1 MKLKDKSI
9 VVTGGAGF
17 LGRHVCEELK
27 ALGCQRVGVP
37 RSAEFD
43 LRTEWGIDRMLKRFE
58 PDIIIH
64 GAATVGGIGANLA
77 EPGRFFYDNAIMG
90 VRLIEAAR
98 LAGVAKLVV
107 LGTTC
112 SYPSETKVPFNEND
126 LWLGYPE
133 PTNAPYGVAK
143 RMLLTQC
150 QAYREQY
157 GFNATYLI
165 PVNMYGP
172 HDNLDLEKSHVI
184 PALIR
189 KFEEARLRG
198 DGQVVLW
205 GDGTP
210 TREFLHVRDAARGIV
225 LAAESFDGAQPVNLG
240 SGQEVS
246 IRDLA
251 NVIQKATGYQGEIV
265 WDTSKPNGQMR
276 RKLDN
281 KRARDLLGFAATIP
295 LEDGLEETI
304 AWYRQSQLRLQQP
317 LRRAC

>member
-1 MKLKDKSI
+1 M
-9 VVTGGAGF
+9 F
-17 LGRHVCEELK
+17 RHF
-27 ALGCQRVGVP
+27 
-37 RSAEFD
+37 S
-43 LRTEWGIDRMLKRFE
+43 

-98 LAGVAKLVV
+98 LAGIEKLVV

-112 SYPSETKVPFNEND
+112 SYPSDTHVPFKED
-126 LWLGYPE
+126 DIWLGYPE
-133 PTNAPYGVAK
+133 PTNAPYGLAK
-143 RMLLTQC
+143 RMLLVQC

-157 GFNATYLI
+157 GFNSIYLI
-165 PVNMYGP
+165 PVNMYGAY
-172 HDNLDLEKSHVI
+172 DNLDLETSHVI

-189 KFEEARLRG
+189 KFEEARIHR
-198 DGQVVLW
+198 DKQVVLW

-225 LAAESFDGAQPVNLG
+225 LATQRFNGPEPINIG
-240 SGQEVS
+240 SGQEIR

-251 NVIQKATGYQGEIV
+251 ETVRRATGYQGEIH
-265 WDTSKPNGQMR
+265 WDTTKPNGQMR

-281 KRARDLLGFAATIP
+281 RRALSLLGFEAAIP
-295 LEDGLEETI
+295 FEEGLAETI
-304 AWYRQSQLRLQQP
+304 DWFRQTQQ
-317 LRRAC
+317 LRRAA

>member
-1 MKLKDKSI
+1 MNLEGKSI
-9 VVTGGAGF
+9 VVTGGGGF
-17 LGRHVCEELK
+17 LGRHICETLR
-27 ALGCQRVGVP
+27 AAGCRRVGVP
-37 RSAEFD
+37 RKADFD
-43 LRTEWGIDRMLKRFE
+43 LRTETGIEQMMQHFS

-98 LAGVAKLVV
+98 LAGIEKLVV

-112 SYPSETKVPFNEND
+112 SYPNDTQVPFNED
-126 LWLGYPE
+126 DIWLGYPE
-133 PTNAPYGVAK
+133 PTNAPYGLAK
-143 RMLLTQC
+143 RMLLVQC

-157 GFNATYLI
+157 GFNAIYLI
-165 PVNMYGP
+165 PVNMYGAY
-172 HDNLDLEKSHVI
+172 DNLDLETSHVI

-189 KFEEARLRG
+189 KFEEARIRRAK
-198 DGQVVLW
+198 QVVLW

-225 LAAESFDGAQPVNLG
+225 LATQNFNGQEPINIG
-240 SGQEVS
+240 SGQEIQ

-251 NVIQKATGYQGEIV
+251 EIVRRATGYQGEV
-265 WDTSKPNGQMR
+265 HWDTTKPNGQMR

-281 KRARDLLGFAATIP
+281 RRAVDLLGFKATIQF
-295 LEDGLEETI
+295 EEGLAETI
-304 AWYRQSQLRLQQP
+304 NWFRQTQQLRH
-317 LRRAC
+317 AA